1 MKTDHLTLASTADPA
16 AEARLLQRV
25 MAGSEEAFSSLYGQ
39 HARAVFG
46 VALRTTG
53 DRSVAEEVV
62 QDTFLT
68 LWNRAELF
76 DPAAGSLRTWLVTVA
91 RNRGIDRARAV
102 ARRIPAT
109 PLASLIGHHEDDGGL
124 AERIEAGGELL
135 GAAPLPPGPDDLLLA
150 QERHDDVVA
159 AVATLAATERQAI
172 VLAYGQGLSQSEI
185 AARLG
190 WPLGT
195 VKTRTRRAF
204 RHLRE
209 RLDQGIGAAP

>member
-1 MKTDHLTLASTADPA
+1 M
-16 AEARLLQRV
+16 
-25 MAGSEEAFSSLYGQ
+25 
-39 HARAVFG
+39 
-46 VALRTTG
+46 
-53 DRSVAEEVV
+53 
-62 QDTFLT
+62 
-68 LWNRAELF
+68 
-76 DPAAGSLRTWLVTVA
+76 
-91 RNRGIDRARAV
+91 
-102 ARRIPAT
+102 

-135 GAAPLPPGPDDLLLA
+135 GAAPPPLGPDDLLLA

-195 VKTRTRRAF
+195 VKTRTKRAF

-209 RLDQGIGAAP
+209 RLDPGIGAAP